1 MMSGKTIERILKVLI
16 AIVLLILVAGGAVF
30 YFIVQPP
37 AIETGA
43 EVEEKVERATGVY
56 NVLIVGTDK
65 VALNTDTILVLSLD
79 TTQHKVNVM
88 SIPRDTMSNVSR
100 KVKKINAAYAVGGK
114 GNIDQLKTEIRYL
127 MGFEVDN
134 YIVVNLD
141 AFEEIIDALGGVKI
155 DVQRDMHY
163 EDPYQDLYIH
173 IEKGEQILNGE
184 EAIGFVRYR
193 KGYAEGDLGR
203 VKAQQQF
210 IEALAKQVATPA
222 TVGKLP
228 KLSSIILENMTTD
241 LTTGELIWFGTKALE
256 LNMAEDLTMHILP
269 GEARTVNGLSYY
281 VPKKKELLEIVNNHF
296 NPYPNMITQLNVI
309 DVATIPQ
316 PVEKVEEEVV
326 EEVVTE
332 GEVLEGEASETLEDE
347 AGENGVTNEATN
359 TENENVVSDENTEGS
374 NEVLTEE
381 TPAEVQGETA
391 EEITEETTEDNA
403 EDNAEEIN
411 TEETNTEETNTEET
425 NTGEEE

>member
-256 LNMAEDLTMHILP
+256 LNMAEDLTMLILP

-347 AGENGVTNEATN
+347 AGENGVINEATN

-411 TEETNTEETNTEET
+411 TEETNT
-425 NTGEEE
+425 GEEE

>member
-403 EDNAEEIN
+403 EDNAEE
-411 TEETNTEETNTEET
+411 TNTEET

>member
-16 AIVLLILVAGGAVF
+16 AIVLLILVAGGAAF

-210 IEALAKQVATPA
+210 IEALAKQVATP

-347 AGENGVTNEATN
+347 AGENGVINEATN

-411 TEETNTEETNTEET
+411 TEETNT
-425 NTGEEE
+425 GEEE

>member
-16 AIVLLILVAGGAVF
+16 AIVLLILVAGGAAF

-347 AGENGVTNEATN
+347 AGENGVINEATN

-411 TEETNTEETNTEET
+411 TEETNT
-425 NTGEEE
+425 GEEE

>member
-1 MMSGKTIERILKVLI
+1 M
-16 AIVLLILVAGGAVF
+16 
-30 YFIVQPP
+30 
-37 AIETGA
+37 
-43 EVEEKVERATGVY
+43 
-56 NVLIVGTDK
+56 
-65 VALNTDTILVLSLD
+65 
-79 TTQHKVNVM
+79 
-88 SIPRDTMSNVSR
+88 
-100 KVKKINAAYAVGGK
+100 GGK

-347 AGENGVTNEATN
+347 AGENGVINEATN

-411 TEETNTEETNTEET
+411 TEETNTGET

>member
-16 AIVLLILVAGGAVF
+16 AIVLLILVAGGAAF

>member
-16 AIVLLILVAGGAVF
+16 AIVLLILVAGGAAF

-391 EEITEETTEDNA
+391 EEITEETTEENA

-411 TEETNTEETNTEET
+411 TEETNT
-425 NTGEEE
+425 GEEE

>member
-1 MMSGKTIERILKVLI
+1 MSGKTIERILKVLI
-16 AIVLLILVAGGAVF
+16 AIVLLILIAGAAAF
-30 YFIVQPP
+30 YVIVHPP
-37 AIETGA
+37 VIEAGTEA
-43 EVEEKVERATGVY
+43 EEKVERAVGVY
-56 NVLIVGTDK
+56 NVLVVGTDK
-65 VALNTDTILVLSLD
+65 VAANTDTILVLSLD
-79 TTQHKVNVM
+79 TAKDKVNVM

-134 YIVVNLD
+134 YIVVNLE

-173 IEKGEQILNGE
+173 IEKGEQVLNGE

-222 TVGKLP
+222 TVAKLP

-241 LTTGELIWFGTKALE
+241 LTTGELIWFGTQALE
-256 LNMAEDLTMHILP
+256 LNMSEDLAMHILP

-281 VPKKKELLEIVNNHF
+281 IPKKKELLELVNAHF
-296 NPYPNMITQLNVI
+296 NPYPNLITQLNVI
-309 DVATIPQ
+309 DVASLSQ

-326 EEVVTE
+326 EEVTAEETVEGENPENVENAVPE
-332 GEVLEGEASETLEDE
+332 GEVIEGESAESETTENE
-347 AGENGVTNEATN
+347 AGENETAVEDESEASS
-359 TENENVVSDENTEGS
+359 ED
-374 NEVLTEE
+374 LTEE
-381 TPAEVQGETA
+381 TNEELPAEVN
-391 EEITEETTEDNA
+391 EENSA
-403 EDNAEEIN
+403 EIN
-411 TEETNTEETNTEET
+411 TEEEE
-425 NTGEEE
+425 